1 MRYVYYVLNF
11 ILKNRRSGTTTLIK
25 KIAAEND
32 CYVVVRFKQEIQ
44 KEYYEIKDKCIT
56 LEQLVTFDGLPT
68 KPILFESQAIKELC
82 ELAKERYE
90 VVKLQNLRRDQTLN
104 DIKRCI
110 SLFESING
118 VDKIGSITNHA
129 E

>member
-25 KIAAEND
+25 KIASEND
-32 CYVVVRFKQEIQ
+32 CYVVVRFKQEID
-44 KEYYEIKDKCIT
+44 KEYLEIKDKCIT
-56 LEQLVTFDGLPT
+56 LEQLTQFDGLPQ

-82 ELAKERYE
+82 EMAKERYE
-90 VVKLQNLRRDQTLN
+90 IVRNQNIRRDNALEE
-104 DIKRCI
+104 IKRCI
-110 SLFESING
+110 NTFESRG
-118 VDKIGSITNHA
+118 DKIGSIHIRDN